1 MRPAAFVDFRC
12 ISLDPAPDTTG
23 VHLDAALGHQL
34 GHVFISPGVWEVP
47 TDALHD
53 HLTGKMA
60 AFEGIGG
67 RDRHA
72 PPRYQTPP
80 PNFATEPRRPLELRL
95 VYLRPR
101 EVRTQLLD
109 HRRRSRHA
117 RRSLRDVSPLLRD
130 VSPLLLTLYQAF
142 RDEWNRHCWCRRPNY
157 ASNLAKLW
165 VKAQF
170 NGEPARGEWK
180 SIHEPVDETFMEI
193 AGHVSQQM

>member
-1 MRPAAFVDFRC
+1 MRPAAFVDFRG

-23 VHLDAALGHQL
+23 VHWDAAFGHQR

-80 PNFATEPRRPLELRL
+80 PNFATEPHLGTIEVEMTAMKQPAPTHAMSDQPPPPVSSVDTATLELL
-95 VYLRPR
+95 
-101 EVRTQLLD
+101 
-109 HRRRSRHA
+109 
-117 RRSLRDVSPLLRD
+117 
-130 VSPLLLTLYQAF
+130 
-142 RDEWNRHCWCRRPNY
+142 
-157 ASNLAKLW
+157 AS
-165 VKAQF
+165 
-170 NGEPARGEWK
+170 WK
-180 SIHEPVDETFMEI
+180 DQEATT
-193 AGHVSQQM
+193 

>member
-23 VHLDAALGHQL
+23 VHLDAAFGHQL
-34 GHVFISPGVWEVP
+34 GHVFISQGVWEVP

-80 PNFATEPRRPLELRL
+80 PNFATEPVFASPSA
-95 VYLRPR
+95 
-101 EVRTQLLD
+101 
-109 HRRRSRHA
+109 HRHPSESSRI
-117 RRSLRDVSPLLRD
+117 SQ
-130 VSPLLLTLYQAF
+130 T
-142 RDEWNRHCWCRRPNY
+142 EWTGR
-157 ASNLAKLW
+157 
-165 VKAQF
+165 F
-170 NGEPARGEWK
+170 E
-180 SIHEPVDETFMEI
+180 
-193 AGHVSQQM
+193 

>member
-23 VHLDAALGHQL
+23 VHWDAAFGHQR
-34 GHVFISPGVWEVP
+34 GHVFISQGVWEVP

-80 PNFATEPRRPLELRL
+80 PNFATEPA
-95 VYLRPR
+95 YLLQRFSNSADSAGSNGESWCALARATPR
-101 EVRTQLLD
+101 SAMIMTRFSQ
-109 HRRRSRHA
+109 
-117 RRSLRDVSPLLRD
+117 
-130 VSPLLLTLYQAF
+130 
-142 RDEWNRHCWCRRPNY
+142 
-157 ASNLAKLW
+157 
-165 VKAQF
+165 AQF
-170 NGEPARGEWK
+170 ETGVPAGQAMSAR
-180 SIHEPVDETFMEI
+180 S
-193 AGHVSQQM
+193 AGV

>member
-1 MRPAAFVDFRC
+1 MRPAAFVDFRG

-23 VHLDAALGHQL
+23 VHWDAAFGHQR

-80 PNFATEPRRPLELRL
+80 PNFATEPVHVIGEADGLARAGFQAIALLAADPAPGIEATMEVLVRLEL
-95 VYLRPR
+95 V
-101 EVRTQLLD
+101 VNIGND
-109 HRRRSRHA
+109 
-117 RRSLRDVSPLLRD
+117 
-130 VSPLLLTLYQAF
+130 
-142 RDEWNRHCWCRRPNY
+142 
-157 ASNLAKLW
+157 
-165 VKAQF
+165 
-170 NGEPARGEWK
+170 
-180 SIHEPVDETFMEI
+180 
-193 AGHVSQQM
+193 